1 MEFLKDGRIKV
12 DPPKKPKKLT
22 ATRFATIMGL
32 NAWSTPFS
40 AWCEM
45 TRTYE
50 EPFEDSIYTI
60 AGKVIEPKICEYLRS
75 RYFMDIKSPT
85 DVYGPDYFRKTWG
98 DFFSDVEGLGGMW
111 DFLGDDFVVEVKTTK
126 RVEDWK
132 GPDGKVEPPI
142 YYKLQA
148 SLYAY
153 LLGFDDVV
161 MTCSFLQDK
170 DYQDPEAFVPSV
182 DNTVVIEFKLSE
194 AFPNFK
200 EDYVDPALKFW
211 RENVLTGI
219 SPQYDEKKDAEI
231 LKVLRTKKVDPT
243 ATIADISQK
252 KDIEKLI
259 KEAEKL
265 HTYFDR
271 NAEKVAKMK
280 ADEKR
285 MKELDGII
293 KEYLTGQIQEGGK
306 RAEMAGKK
314 FTFLCTQVAGKKS
327 LTEGS
332 YERMKADGVYDTY
345 ITEEVVKKA
354 DEKAMKDAKVYDT
367 YAERGPSTYSIKVNP
382 IVKEEV

>member
-1 MEFLKDGRIKV
+1 MEFINNTVKV

-98 DFFSDVEGLGGMW
+98 DFFHDVEALGGMW

-126 RVEDWK
+126 RVEDWR
-132 GPDGKVEPPI
+132 GVDGKVEPPI

-153 LLGFDDVV
+153 LLGFDNVV

-170 DYQDPEAFVPSV
+170 DYANPEDFVPTV

-194 AFPNFK
+194 AFPTFK
-200 EDYVDPALKFW
+200 ESYIDPALKFW
-211 RENVLTGI
+211 RDHVLTGI
-219 SPQYDEKKDAEI
+219 SPEFDEKKDADI
-231 LKVLRTKKVDPT
+231 LKVLRKNVTEASDKDIAKLMAEADKLRVSVDKAEARIADKKKRIKEIEDQVKESMKSQFRDGDKKVEITSKSYTWTLSKSERNSLDST
-243 ATIADISQK
+243 
-252 KDIEKLI
+252 KL
-259 KEAEKL
+259 K
-265 HTYFDR
+265 
-271 NAEKVAKMK
+271 
-280 ADEKR
+280 
-285 MKELDGII
+285 KELPDV
-293 KEYLTGQIQEGGK
+293 
-306 RAEMAGKK
+306 
-314 FTFLCTQVAGKKS
+314 FTKYSKKS
-327 LTEGS
+327 E
-332 YERMKADGVYDTY
+332 VYSLKTVA
-345 ITEEVVKKA
+345 IEEAQV
-354 DEKAMKDAKVYDT
+354 
-367 YAERGPSTYSIKVNP
+367 
-382 IVKEEV
+382 